1 MDRKFICD
9 ECSNIYSS
17 RQSRWR
23 HKKNDHAK
31 SVPYRSYTLQRPTV
45 KGGNLET
52 LEKILQSPDEE
63 PLEEEKHR
71 TKEDIEK
78 ILQKV
83 LQSLDEKS
91 QDDEKSEDNEK
102 GKTIQDIENEIF
114 EKVTLEER
122 KRFCRLLNELKIRKS
137 RLTIEDFEKIDRIL
151 PQYFEKEYEEEGME
165 KGIWIKKGS
174 FSERIREELRAL
186 QRELPLLSLEMQM
199 ILTFMDK
206 KRWAIQDLL
215 SIMKSSEK
223 DKSLQ
228 KKELQGV
235 ISEDEYQELKR
246 DLSMD
251 TITRVLSNRRLKPLD
266 SEI

>member
-91 QDDEKSEDNEK
+91 QDDEKSKDNEK

-122 KRFCRLLNELKIRKS
+122 KRFYRLLNELKLRKS
-137 RLTIEDFEKIDRIL
+137 HLKSEDFEKIDWIL
-151 PQYFEKEYEEEGME
+151 PQYFEKEYEYGME
-165 KGIWIKKGS
+165 KGIRIKKES
-174 FSERIREELRAL
+174 FSAQIREELRAL

-215 SIMKSSEK
+215 SIMESSEK
-223 DKSLQ
+223 DKLLQ
-228 KKELQGV
+228 KKELRGV

>member
-52 LEKILQSPDEE
+52 LEKILQSTDEE

-122 KRFCRLLNELKIRKS
+122 KRFYRVLDELKLRKS
-137 RLTIEDFEKIDRIL
+137 RLKSEDFEKIDRIL
-151 PQYFEKEYEEEGME
+151 PQYFEKEYEYGME
-165 KGIWIKKGS
+165 KGIRIKKES
-174 FSERIREELRAL
+174 FSAQIREELRAL

-215 SIMKSSEK
+215 SIMESSEK

-235 ISEDEYQELKR
+235 ISEDEYQELKK

-251 TITRVLSNRRLKPLD
+251 TITRVLSNRRFKLLD

>member
-1 MDRKFICD
+1 
-9 ECSNIYSS
+9 
-17 RQSRWR
+17 
-23 HKKNDHAK
+23 
-31 SVPYRSYTLQRPTV
+31 
-45 KGGNLET
+45 
-52 LEKILQSPDEE
+52 
-63 PLEEEKHR
+63 
-71 TKEDIEK
+71 
-78 ILQKV
+78 
-83 LQSLDEKS
+83 
-91 QDDEKSEDNEK
+91 
-102 GKTIQDIENEIF
+102 
-114 EKVTLEER
+114 
-122 KRFCRLLNELKIRKS
+122 
-137 RLTIEDFEKIDRIL
+137 
-151 PQYFEKEYEEEGME
+151 
-165 KGIWIKKGS
+165 
-174 FSERIREELRAL
+174 
-186 QRELPLLSLEMQM
+186 MQI

>member
-1 MDRKFICD
+1 MQDGIRI
-9 ECSNIYSS
+9 
-17 RQSRWR
+17 Q
-23 HKKNDHAK
+23 
-31 SVPYRSYTLQRPTV
+31 
-45 KGGNLET
+45 
-52 LEKILQSPDEE
+52 
-63 PLEEEKHR
+63 
-71 TKEDIEK
+71 KE
-78 ILQKV
+78 
-83 LQSLDEKS
+83 
-91 QDDEKSEDNEK
+91 
-102 GKTIQDIENEIF
+102 
-114 EKVTLEER
+114 
-122 KRFCRLLNELKIRKS
+122 
-137 RLTIEDFEKIDRIL
+137 
-151 PQYFEKEYEEEGME
+151 
-165 KGIWIKKGS
+165 S
-174 FSERIREELRAL
+174 FSEQTRQELRAL
-186 QRELPLLSLEMQM
+186 QHELPLLSLEMQI

>member
-1 MDRKFICD
+1 MEYGKQDGIRI
-9 ECSNIYSS
+9 
-17 RQSRWR
+17 Q
-23 HKKNDHAK
+23 
-31 SVPYRSYTLQRPTV
+31 
-45 KGGNLET
+45 
-52 LEKILQSPDEE
+52 
-63 PLEEEKHR
+63 
-71 TKEDIEK
+71 KE
-78 ILQKV
+78 
-83 LQSLDEKS
+83 
-91 QDDEKSEDNEK
+91 
-102 GKTIQDIENEIF
+102 
-114 EKVTLEER
+114 
-122 KRFCRLLNELKIRKS
+122 
-137 RLTIEDFEKIDRIL
+137 
-151 PQYFEKEYEEEGME
+151 
-165 KGIWIKKGS
+165 S
-174 FSERIREELRAL
+174 FSEQIDKELRAL
-186 QRELPLLSLEMQM
+186 QCELPLLSLEMQM